1 MGFLKC
7 LEVFKGGSNLFR
19 IALSEGNEFGHG
31 IAMLRNHE
39 AFTLPNSFQQL
50 RKMCFRLRNADFRHV
65 WILTPSTLVTILDR
79 DLTSMPLSNDVDN

>member
-7 LEVFKGGSNLFR
+7 LEVFKGGSNLFG
-19 IALSEGNEFGHG
+19 IALSEGNEFCHW

-50 RKMCFRLRNADFRHV
+50 RKMCCRIGGADFRHV
-65 WILTPSTLVTILDR
+65 
-79 DLTSMPLSNDVDN
+79 